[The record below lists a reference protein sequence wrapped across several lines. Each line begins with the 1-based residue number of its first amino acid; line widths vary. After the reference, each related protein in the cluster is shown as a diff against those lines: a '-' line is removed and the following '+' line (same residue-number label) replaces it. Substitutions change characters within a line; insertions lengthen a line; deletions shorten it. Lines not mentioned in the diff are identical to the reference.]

1 MRNHERTILPVVC
14 LLGAILLSTGC
25 ATTTGGAA
33 TKDSEDPL
41 KYTKKLVAEG
51 HATLYN
57 NGAFEV
63 PYTEIKLIPPGPDAL
78 AFVSE
83 LAGMRARQSFE
94 ESIRK
99 AADSITIVADGTKR
113 TYELN
118 KDVGAIGREAAR
130 AIDQSMTE
138 SGRVIVY
145 KSTDLGKSIIGRSWD
160 TSVDLMRSNAGLS
173 VIQSSRRGGEQ
184 VIQGGVASG
193 DRIIEG
199 GVSTGDRIIEGSVAS
214 GKGIIEGGVASG
226 TKIIEGSNATGDRLM
241 KGAAGE
247 RIIEGGVAAGDRLVE
262 SDAGG
267 RIIKGGIATGDKLM
281 EGAAGERIIAGGVAA
296 GDKLVKDSR
305 AAKRKIIAGSSET
318 GAKIAAGG
326 GAMGDKI
333 VSGSLEA
340 AKDLSTSSID
350 RSGRAFSYAGTS
362 FVKGYAAVPA
372 NVKKRL
378 TATGVNLTALNITA
392 IAGDENEWRS
402 EWSKKTINLLGVT
415 LGDYPTTATASFRKA
430 GKEMTENY
438 KTQGVSLSVL
448 KSLGWILQGILWD
461 ATVEPL
467 AKTTG
472 AALGYL
478 SVNLI
483 AFPTVVLVKEGVA
496 TTQLAVQVTVDTAK
510 TGYDIVAPTTIA
522 AVAGM
527 YGVADLAVFQP
538 TAGVTAV
545 AGPVAGYAEKGMSSA
560 TGEVVKGGGYVA
572 GQTVKSAGFVA
583 GEAVKGGSI
592 LTGEAV
598 KGGSIVAGA
607 TVKGGSVVAGGA
619 VKGGS
624 VIAGE
629 VVKGGSIVTGEVV
642 KGGSIVT
649 GGLVKGGG
657 FIAGEAVKGGG
668 YVAGVT
674 VLSGGYVAGQ
684 VVKGGGYVAGEAVKG
699 SGIAA
704 GDSVKGGGYVA
715 GKAVQYI
722 AVPLTSA
729 GITIGGGAIGTAV
742 GVTGAVA
749 GGTLVVTGEAS
760 SATTKAFGN
769 VIAGTTLAAGTAV
782 STAGGAAYGV
792 YQLSKAVVVPTG
804 YQLGSGIVLSYE
816 TLSQVSA
823 HAVLAVSDCAY
834 MVLSLEG
841 PRWVLYAV
849 KGNLGKGDDLPPG
862 AILDLRKMQEQ
873 GEEIVNLPVPDEEM
887 KKVVE
892 SVYGNLPETRE
903 AMEEQK

>member
-1 MRNHERTILPVVC
+1 MRNHDRTGLPLAC
-14 LLGAILLSTGC
+14 LLSAVLLSAGC
-25 ATTTGGAA
+25 ASPTGGST
-33 TKDSEDPL
+33 TKENEDPL

-78 AFVSE
+78 TLVSE
-83 LAGMRARQSFE
+83 LAGMRAHQSFE

-99 AADSITIVADGTKR
+99 AADSVTIVADGTKR

-118 KDVGAIGREAAR
+118 KDIGAIGREAAR
-130 AIDQSMTE
+130 AIDSSITE
-138 SGRVIVY
+138 NGKVIVY
-145 KSTDLGKSIIGRSWD
+145 KSTDLGKSIVGRSWD

-173 VIQSSRRGGEQ
+173 VIQGSRRGGEN
-184 VIQGGVASG
+184 IIEGGTSSG
-193 DRIIEG
+193 DKIIEG
-199 GVSTGDRIIEGSVAS
+199 GVSAGDRISEGSFAS
-214 GKGIIEGGVASG
+214 GKGIIAGGVASG
-226 TKIIEGSNATGDRLM
+226 NKIIEGSAATGDRLM
-241 KGAAGE
+241 EGTAGD
-247 RIIEGGVAAGDRLVE
+247 RIITGGIAAGDRLVE

-267 RIIKGGIATGDKLM
+267 RIIKEGITTGDRLM
-281 EGAAGERIIAGGVAA
+281 EGAAGDRIITGGVAA
-296 GDKLVKDSR
+296 GDQLVKDSR

-318 GAKIAAGG
+318 GAEIASGG
-326 GAMGDKI
+326 GVMGDKI
-333 VSGSLEA
+333 VSGSLDA
-340 AKDLSTSSID
+340 AKDMSASSID
-350 RSGRAFSYAGTS
+350 RSGKAFRYAGTS
-362 FVKGYAAVPA
+362 FIKGYAVVPA
-372 NVKKRL
+372 NARTRL
-378 TATGVNLTALNITA
+378 AATGVNIKALNIVA
-392 IAGDENEWRS
+392 IAGTENEWRS
-402 EWSKKTINLLGVT
+402 EWSQKTINLLGGT
-415 LGDYPTTATASFRKA
+415 LGDYGTSATSSFRKA
-430 GKEMTENY
+430 GQEMTENY

-472 AALGYL
+472 AALGYI
-478 SVNLI
+478 SVNLV
-483 AFPTVVLVKEGVA
+483 AYPTVVLVKEGVA

-510 TGYDIVAPTTIA
+510 TGYDIVAPSAIA
-522 AVAGM
+522 AVAGV

-538 TAGVTAV
+538 AAGVTAV
-545 AGPVAGYAEKGMSSA
+545 AGPVAGYTEKGMSVA
-560 TGEVVKGGGYVA
+560 AGEAVKGGGYVA
-572 GQTVKSAGFVA
+572 GQTVKGAGFVA

-592 LTGEAV
+592 VTGEAV
-598 KGGSIVAGA
+598 KGGSIVAGG
-607 TVKGGSVVAGGA
+607 VVMGGSVVAGGA

-624 VIAGE
+624 VVAGE
-629 VVKGGSIVTGEVV
+629 AVKGGSIVTGEVV

-657 FIAGEAVKGGG
+657 YVAGQTVKGGG

-674 VLSGGYVAGQ
+674 VMSGGYVAGQ
-684 VVKGGGYVAGEAVKG
+684 VVKGGGYVAGETVKG
-699 SGIAA
+699 GGIAA
-704 GDSVKGGGYVA
+704 GDSVKGSGYVA

-722 AVPLTSA
+722 AVPLASA
-729 GITIGGGAIGTAV
+729 GITVGGGAIGTAV
-742 GVTGAVA
+742 GVTGAMA
-749 GGTLVVTGEAS
+749 GGTVFVAGEAG

-782 STAGGAAYGV
+782 STAGGATYGV

-804 YQLGSGIVLSYE
+804 YELGSGIVLSYE

-823 HAVLAVSDCAY
+823 HAILAVSDCAY

-849 KGNLGKGDDLPPG
+849 KGNLGKGEDLPTG
-862 AILDLRKMQEQ
+862 AILDLKKMQEQ
-873 GEEIVNLPVPDEEM
+873 GEEIVNLPVSDEEM

-892 SVYGNLPETRE
+892 SVYGSLPETR
-903 AMEEQK
+903 AVTDEQK